1 MDGDWV
7 RLAGAVRAARKGRG
21 FSQVELGRAA
31 GVKRTVIQTIERG
44 HTFQRVTGTL
54 LSVERALGWGRGSIE
69 KIVKGGDPLPS
80 DEVVGGPGTPR
91 YPLGPDLPFRI
102 ARTLSVG
109 TPLDTAIVPLTPYA
123 DVVVVVQGKPNATRE
138 ELLAALQAWE
148 RHEGYVDRLGE
159 PAPGAPAEPPAGAAP
174 ALSGR
179 AAEGGTSQ
187 SGSPENDPRLDRF
200 DGLGGLGGLLA
211 HQAVAAG
218 PDVPGPERREPA
230 DALRSGAPGGG
241 PEA

>member
-44 HTFQRVTGTL
+44 HAFQRVTGTL

-80 DEVVGGPGTPR
+80 DEVAGGPGAPR

-148 RHEGYVDRLGE
+148 RHEGYVERLGE
-159 PAPGAPAEPPAGAAP
+159 PGPGSVVEPSAGAAP
-174 ALSGR
+174 AGTAAVPSGG
-179 AAEGGTSQ
+179 APGG
-187 SGSPENDPRLDRF
+187 EERLDRL
-200 DGLGGLGGLLA
+200 DGLLRGEALGG
-211 HQAVAAG
+211 VDG
-218 PDVPGPERREPA
+218 PGPERREPA
-230 DALRSGAPGGG
+230 DALRSGGAGGG
-241 PEA
+241 ADA

>member
-7 RLAGAVRAARKGRG
+7 RLAGAVRAARKGKG

-44 HTFQRVTGTL
+44 HAFQRVTGTL

-69 KIVKGGDPLPS
+69 KIVKGGEALPS
-80 DEVVGGPGTPR
+80 DEVVGGSGSPR

-159 PAPGAPAEPPAGAAP
+159 PASGAAAPPAPSGGVPERDAA
-174 ALSGR
+174 R
-179 AAEGGTSQ
+179 I
-187 SGSPENDPRLDRF
+187 DRLD
-200 DGLGGLGGLLA
+200 GLLRRDA
-211 HQAVAAG
+211 LAG
-218 PDVPGPERREPA
+218 PDGSAPERREPA
-230 DALRSGAPGGG
+230 EALRSGLPGGG

>member
-44 HTFQRVTGTL
+44 HAFQRVTGTL

-80 DEVVGGPGTPR
+80 DEVAGGPGAPR

-148 RHEGYVDRLGE
+148 RHEEYVERLGE
-159 PAPGAPAEPPAGAAP
+159 PGPGAVVEASAEPSAGTAPAGTAP
-174 ALSGR
+174 AGTAAVPSGG
-179 AAEGGTSQ
+179 AQGGEERL
-187 SGSPENDPRLDRF
+187 GRLDGLLR
-200 DGLGGLGGLLA
+200 GEALGGVDG
-211 HQAVAAG
+211 
-218 PDVPGPERREPA
+218 PGPERREPA
-230 DALRSGAPGGG
+230 DALRSGGPGGG
-241 PEA
+241 ADV